1 MCELGKTD
9 LELFGN
15 NNNIIMVKQNMKN
28 SVYVKFTAIIVAVSY
43 MKKTRIRM
51 TLYGFFFRS

>member
-15 NNNIIMVKQNMKN
+15 NNNITMVKQNMKN

-43 MKKTRIRM
+43 MKKQE
-51 TLYGFFFRS
+51 SV

>member
-43 MKKTRIRM
+43 MKNKNPYDII
-51 TLYGFFFRS
+51 